1 MALSAPPRT
10 TADLPGQAPAW
21 RELAGLCDTLR
32 ILAAEVAS
40 SLQQGAGAGVLVPLL
55 RKELE
60 LARSLQEGIA
70 RCGQQPST
78 VQSRAHSQEL
88 SIQLGSLL
96 ETETANQSL
105 LKRRGI
111 RLRGPRSPHSRLNGP

>member
-1 MALSAPPRT
+1 MAQLLPLQATITSPVTLSPWDELSGLCETLSTLSA
-10 TADLPGQAPAW
+10 Q
-21 RELAGLCDTLR
+21 
-32 ILAAEVAS
+32 VS
-40 SLQQGAGAGVLVPLL
+40 QSLEQGAGPAVLIPLL
-55 RKELE
+55 REELE

-78 VQSRAHSQEL
+78 VQARAHSQEL
-88 SIQLGSLL
+88 SIKLGSLL

-111 RLRGPRSPHSRLNGP
+111 RLRGPRSPHSRLNGR